1 MRRNSNGAKTKEL
14 ISLAVYQLMLRHNY
28 DDITVKDI
36 CAKANVSRMSF
47 YRYYNQKDDIF
58 VVYCDTKF
66 EEFFDEFAKV
76 KDPTLEDFY
85 CAVFKYMKQNSR
97 QLLMLK
103 KAKRERLLVT
113 QFDNYAKY
121 ITTKIKFTNLK
132 DVRNNPY
139 FVSYMSGGLFNS
151 LMKWI
156 DKGMKETPEEM
167 TKFIIDINEN

>member
-1 MRRNSNGAKTKEL
+1 MKKKNKN
-14 ISLAVYQLMLRHNY
+14 IYQLLLKKSY
-28 DDITVKDI
+28 EEITVKDI

-66 EEFFDEFAKV
+66 EEFFDEFSKF
-76 KDPTLEDFY
+76 KDPTLEQFY
-85 CAVFKYMKQNSR
+85 CEVFKYMKENSR
-97 QLLMLK
+97 QLLMLR
-103 KAKRERLLVT
+103 KAKKEILLVF

-121 ITTKIKFTNLK
+121 ITSKIKFSNMK

-156 DKGMKETPEEM
+156 ERGMKETPEEM
-167 TKFIIDINEN
+167 TKLIIDINEN